1 MLRMALVC
9 VSVVVL
15 TLSLPAA
22 AAAQNAM
29 AGIVRDDSGAVLPG
43 VTVEAS
49 SPALIEKVRS
59 TVTDGAGQYRIV
71 DLRPGTYSVTFTL
84 AGFSTLR
91 RDGVELTGNATATVN
106 ADLRVGTL
114 AETITVTGQAS
125 VVDVQNAR
133 QQLVTDRDAI
143 AAIPTARAYQNV
155 VNLMVGVSNPGARQ
169 DVGGVLGDVQTDI
182 SMHGSRPGDQR
193 LYVDGLTI
201 GAPERQ
207 GTNQSMFVANVGS
220 SQEIVIS
227 ASGGL
232 GETQTG
238 GPAINIVP
246 REGSNAVSGTLFAT
260 YAGGGLQASNYTE
273 DLKSRGLLA
282 PNKVEKV
289 WDLNPS
295 VGGPLVRDRFWFFF
309 SGRKNVANNYVAGI
323 FENKNAGKV
332 DAWTYDPDLS
342 KQALLDSN
350 WWSLGM
356 RLTLQASQRN
366 KFNFYWDEQMR
377 CVSCTSGGVAG
388 TTAPEASVRSFAMPN
403 RVQQVTWTSPLSNRI
418 LVEAGWGTYL
428 ARWGTKERPANN
440 RALIPVQEQGG
451 AIPGLNYRAAGWF
464 NAWSG
469 TYTWRG
475 AVSLITGAHNAKFG
489 YYGDDLS
496 SGRKQ
501 FANDPAMVFRF
512 NNGIPN
518 QVTVQVR
525 PVLPPTEFNTTSFY
539 AQDSWSLG
547 RLTLQGGVRYDHYRT
562 HFPRQQ
568 LGPSPYLSN
577 GPIVFEESDGVNF
590 KDVTPRMGASYD
602 LFGTGRTALKINFGR
617 YVIAQDGTSMFGN
630 DQNPINRSASTV
642 ARAWTDG
649 NRDYVPNCDL
659 SNRAANGECGPML
672 NQNFG
677 LPVFTTTY
685 DPAIT
690 SGWGVRPDQFEFST
704 AVQHELLPRMSVN
717 AGYYRRWFGNF
728 MIADNLAVAPG
739 DFDKFSIT
747 VVDSRLPDGRSTVE
761 VFDVKPNKV
770 GQVNEVITA
779 AENYGKQT
787 RMWHGV
793 DVSVS
798 ARPRAG
804 MMFQGGVSSGKTT
817 TDICEVV
824 AQLPERNL
832 RAADTSVAN
841 NQPSAWQSTSFCHA
855 ETPFLTQFKG
865 FGSYIVPRIDVLI
878 SATYQNLTGAELVL
892 NAAIPS
898 AVAAQTLGRPLSGG
912 ANITANLLPPG
923 QTYGDRISQVD
934 MRFAKVLR
942 VGRLRTQIALDLF
955 NAFNSNSAETYNQST
970 SVSAAGVLGAYLPP
984 TGILPARF
992 AKISGQID
1000 F

>member
-1 MLRMALVC
+1 MRSAARC
-9 VSVVVL
+9 SRP
-15 TLSLPAA
+15 TPAA
-22 AAAQNAM
+22 
-29 AGIVRDDSGAVLPG
+29 
-43 VTVEAS
+43 
-49 SPALIEKVRS
+49 
-59 TVTDGAGQYRIV
+59 
-71 DLRPGTYSVTFTL
+71 
-84 AGFSTLR
+84 GFKRATIR
-91 RDGVELTGNATATVN
+91 RT
-106 ADLRVGTL
+106 
-114 AETITVTGQAS
+114 S
-125 VVDVQNAR
+125 
-133 QQLVTDRDAI
+133 
-143 AAIPTARAYQNV
+143 
-155 VNLMVGVSNPGARQ
+155 
-169 DVGGVLGDVQTDI
+169 
-182 SMHGSRPGDQR
+182 
-193 LYVDGLTI
+193 
-201 GAPERQ
+201 
-207 GTNQSMFVANVGS
+207 
-220 SQEIVIS
+220 
-227 ASGGL
+227 
-232 GETQTG
+232 
-238 GPAINIVP
+238 
-246 REGSNAVSGTLFAT
+246 
-260 YAGGGLQASNYTE
+260 
-273 DLKSRGLLA
+273 KSRGLLA

-525 PVLPPTEFNTTSFY
+525 PVLPPTDFNTTSFY

-577 GPIVFEESDGVNF
+577 GPHRLRGIGRGELQGHNTANGRELRPVRNGAHGPENQLWTLRDRPGRHVDVRHRAEPDQSVRVDRGPCLDRWQPRLRPQLRSVEPGRKRRVRSDAEPELWAAGVQRPATIRRSPA
-590 KDVTPRMGASYD
+590 DGAS
-602 LFGTGRTALKINFGR
+602 GP
-617 YVIAQDGTSMFGN
+617 TSSSSRPRCSM
-630 DQNPINRSASTV
+630 
-642 ARAWTDG
+642 
-649 NRDYVPNCDL
+649 NC
-659 SNRAANGECGPML
+659 C
-672 NQNFG
+672 
-677 LPVFTTTY
+677 
-685 DPAIT
+685 
-690 SGWGVRPDQFEFST
+690 
-704 AVQHELLPRMSVN
+704 PRISLN

-728 MIADNLAVAPG
+728 MITDNLAAGPG
-739 DFDKFSIT
+739 DFDKFSVT
-747 VVDSRLPDGRSTVE
+747 SSTRSFRAAAARSRSTMSSPTRSGRST
-761 VFDVKPNKV
+761 KSSRRPRT
-770 GQVNEVITA
+770 TA
-779 AENYGKQT
+779 SSPACGT
-787 RMWHGV
+787 ASTCH
-793 DVSVS
+793 S
-798 ARPRAG
+798 ARAFGKGHLP
-804 MMFQGGVSSGKTT
+804 GGFSSGKTT
-817 TDICEVV
+817 TDMCEIV

-832 RAADTSVAN
+832 RMPDT
-841 NQPSAWQSTSFCHA
+841 P
-855 ETPFLTQFKG
+855 
-865 FGSYIVPRIDVLI
+865 
-878 SATYQNLTGAELVL
+878 
-892 NAAIPS
+892 
-898 AVAAQTLGRPLSGG
+898 
-912 ANITANLLPPG
+912 
-923 QTYGDRISQVD
+923 
-934 MRFAKVLR
+934 
-942 VGRLRTQIALDLF
+942 
-955 NAFNSNSAETYNQST
+955 
-970 SVSAAGVLGAYLPP
+970 
-984 TGILPARF
+984 LPAVSRRGRARTF
-992 AKISGQID
+992 AT
-1000 F
+1000 